1 MAISG
6 IGGGSSNLNQTANVQ
21 DRAQKLIEAMD
32 SNGDGKVSKQEFT
45 AMGERMKANGPRSAE
60 LGAPKATKAGN
71 APAPPSADEVF
82 AKADKDGDGSLS
94 VTDLSAMM
102 AEQETH
108 AAARG
113 GPSRGA
119 GGPPPGG
126 PPPGGPPPGG
136 ARPGGSETSGSSKSS
151 SSSSSQNSDPADTN
165 GDGKVSAAEKLI
177 YQLSHPNVS
186 DTKASSG

>member
-1 MAISG
+1 
-6 IGGGSSNLNQTANVQ
+6 
-21 DRAQKLIEAMD
+21 MD
-32 SNGDGKVSKQEFT
+32 SDGDGKVSKQEFT
-45 AMGERMKANGPRSAE
+45 AMGEKMKANGPRSGE
-60 LGAPKATKAGN
+60 LGAAAASKGTKGAN
-71 APAPPSADEVF
+71 APAPPSADELF

-113 GPSRGA
+113 APSRG
-119 GGPPPGG
+119 GGA

-136 ARPGGSETSGSSKSS
+136 AAPGGAGGPGGSGASGSSKSS
-151 SSSSSQNSDPADTN
+151 SSSSSKDSDPADTN
-165 GDGKVSAAEKLI
+165 GDGTVSAAEKLI

-186 DTKASSG
+186 DTNAS